1 MIMSIK
7 LVAIDMDGTLLNDH
21 GEVSSTTIETLKAAQ
36 KKNVEI
42 VISTGRVLKSALYFG
57 EKLGLKSYTIASNGS
72 IITDRDLKIIYN
84 SPIDKQTIKTVVE
97 VAKEENIY
105 FHFYNENTYFS
116 NKYIKEIDKYYNSS
130 KERLKGQNINFVLF
144 DDVDEILNQKD
155 INIYKFLFIDDDLD
169 KLNKVRE
176 RLGKIGGV
184 NLSKSGI
191 NNIELTRKNVTK
203 GEALQYVSNLLGIDK
218 SEIMSIGDNDNDIS
232 MLEKA
237 GISVAMGNA
246 ERTIKEIADFVT
258 KTNNEDGVAYAFRKF
273 ILE

>member
-1 MIMSIK
+1 MNIK

-21 GEVSSTTIETLKAAQ
+21 GEVSDATIEALKAAQ
-36 KKNVEI
+36 RKNVEI

-57 EKLGLKSYTIASNGS
+57 EKLGLKSYTIASNGA

-84 SPIDKQTIKTVVE
+84 SPMDKQTIKTVVK
-97 VAKEENIY
+97 VAEQENIY

-130 KERLKGQNINFVLF
+130 KERLKGQNINFELF
-144 DDVDEILNQKD
+144 EDIDEIINRKD
-155 INIYKFLFIDDDLD
+155 INIYKFLFMDDDLD

-176 RLGKIGGV
+176 RLREIEGV
-184 NLSKSGI
+184 NISKSGF
-191 NNIELTRKNVTK
+191 NNIELTKSDVSK
-203 GEALQYVSNLLGIDK
+203 GQALEYVSNLLGIDK

-232 MLEKA
+232 MLENA

-246 ERTIKEIADFVT
+246 ERAIKEIADFVT
-258 KTNNEDGVAYAFRKF
+258 KTNNEDGVAYAFKKF
-273 ILE
+273 VLE